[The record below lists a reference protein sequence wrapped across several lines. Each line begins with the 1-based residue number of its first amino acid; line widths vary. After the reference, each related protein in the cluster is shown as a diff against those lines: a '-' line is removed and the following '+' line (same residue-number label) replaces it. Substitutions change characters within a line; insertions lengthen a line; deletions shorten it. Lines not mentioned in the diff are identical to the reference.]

1 MLSFS
6 SSWRLILEAR
16 KNIEGKAQQEFLRA
30 KKWEN
35 KVKRGVMG
43 FLKEKKN
50 SFLNL
55 PLKRL
60 QSFS

>member
-43 FLKEKKN
+43 FLKEKKIA
-50 SFLNL
+50 F
-55 PLKRL
+55 
-60 QSFS
+60 